1 LVDTANTQSDS
12 ELYLRFNSDTGS
24 NYANA
29 GGVYFSASTYAS
41 SNVQR
46 LGANITATYLYAG
59 GFSSNTGSNLQ
70 LGFMLWGCNTAG
82 VKVGTLTSGATA
94 AGGNNNNL
102 VTEHIA
108 YYGTSAIS
116 SITLYLQSGTFDS
129 GTVYIYKTA

>member
-1 LVDTANTQSDS
+1 MVDTANTQSDS